1 MSFKYAIDE
10 IYVSNNSIHIRF
22 DNNFNINESE
32 LINKPI
38 LNEKGRK
45 IGYITDVDEEYVYGI
60 VFSAYSIFEDKKE
73 TFFFEVIGE

>member
-1 MSFKYAIDE
+1 MSFKYAIDK
-10 IYVSNNSIHIRF
+10 IYVNEDFIDVKF

-45 IGYITDVDEEYVYGI
+45 IGYITDVNEESVYGI
-60 VFSAYSIFEDKKE
+60 IFSVYNIFEDKKV
-73 TFFFEVIGE
+73 TFSFEVIGE

>member
-10 IYVSNNSIHIRF
+10 IYVSQNYIHIRF
-22 DNNFNINESE
+22 DNNFNISESE

-45 IGYITDVDEEYVYGI
+45 IGYITEADEEFIYGI
-60 VFSAYSIFEDKKE
+60 VFSACSIFEDKKE

>member
-1 MSFKYAIDE
+1 MSFKYAIDK
-10 IYVSNNSIHIRF
+10 IYVNEDFIDVKF

-45 IGYITDVDEEYVYGI
+45 IGYITDADEEFVYGI
-60 VFSAYSIFEDKKE
+60 IFSAYNIFEDKKE
-73 TFFFEVIGE
+73 TFSFEVIK